1 MIGATQPGALTKQ
14 QARLGRTIVLAATGA
29 GKTTTVLSSIF
40 NEELGY
46 YEHYAMIIIISPD
59 CDESKP
65 WHTRNKTIR
74 RLSAVLDVRSK
85 LRAQPYPAQS

>member
-46 YEHYAMIIIISPD
+46 YEHYAMVIIISRPD
-59 CDESKP
+59 LAFPSSRDAP
-65 WHTRNKTIR
+65 RVAPGANDPPRWTPRPH
-74 RLSAVLDVRSK
+74 
-85 LRAQPYPAQS
+85 